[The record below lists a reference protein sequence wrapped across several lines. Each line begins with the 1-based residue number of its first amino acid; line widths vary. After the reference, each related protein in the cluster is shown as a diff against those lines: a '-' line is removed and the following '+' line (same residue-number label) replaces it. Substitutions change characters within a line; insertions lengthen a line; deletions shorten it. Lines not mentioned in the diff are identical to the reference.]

1 MTVIRTFLTL
11 STIFTIF
18 TVSSALHLGRQA
30 GRGRGGKWNL
40 DSTFGLGS
48 GRDGLR
54 QHEDERLN
62 AIIATDNY
70 IDDMQNKIEDLEE
83 LKAEVLEE
91 LKDDED
97 YEGSGRFDYHDNK
110 YYM

>member
-11 STIFTIF
+11 STIFTIL

-40 DSTFGLGS
+40 DST
-48 GRDGLR
+48 RDGLR
-54 QHEDERLN
+54 QYEDERLN